1 LGGNPSALKQALD
14 SWVQRPIVYKKL
26 VFGLLLEK
34 LRDSV
39 GVIRLEF
46 EAAKDQ
52 DLKSPLKESEPFVV
66 G

>member
-1 LGGNPSALKQALD
+1 LD
-14 SWVQRPIVYKKL
+14 SWVQRPIVYEKL

-52 DLKSPLKESEPFVV
+52 DLKSPLKKSEPFVV
-66 G
+66 R